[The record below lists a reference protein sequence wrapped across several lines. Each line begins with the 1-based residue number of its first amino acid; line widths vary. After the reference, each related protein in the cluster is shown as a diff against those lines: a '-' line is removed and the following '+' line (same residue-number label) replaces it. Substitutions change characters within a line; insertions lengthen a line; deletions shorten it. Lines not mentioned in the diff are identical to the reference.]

1 MEAVGGKT
9 DEHGEEEGVSVIR
22 GEDTHKSRK
31 VGSVK
36 KLKFQISILRDI

>member
-1 MEAVGGKT
+1 MEAVGEKT
-9 DEHGEEEGVSVIR
+9 MSMGRRRGVSVIS
-22 GEDTHKSRK
+22 GENTHKSRK